1 MPDRF
6 ALQPAALEPSRARLA
21 ALQLQLA
28 ARETELTAA
37 SDELQQL
44 QAKYLKAVGGFYR
57 KLVDLE
63 AAIVEA
69 EIAAGLRVPAPP
81 EDAADTEDTADVD
94 SAFDGCSNRGAASTD
109 LKAMY
114 RNLAKTIHPDLA
126 LDDPARMRRHSL
138 MAEANRAYAE
148 RDEDRLR
155 LILHTFERSPDSVLD
170 DDGDADESRLR
181 RRVAMIEDRLLAID
195 AEFAGL
201 HSSAIWQLKK
211 KIDTASAQGWDL
223 FAEMVLEVKRE
234 VRRATA
240 RLASLRLGNTGA
252 PNSRN
257 AAVPR
262 T

>member
-1 MPDRF
+1 MNARMPDRF

-21 ALQLQLA
+21 SLQLQLA

-81 EDAADTEDTADVD
+81 EDAADTEGTADVEGP
-94 SAFDGCSNRGAASTD
+94 FEGCSNRGAPSTD

-114 RNLAKTIHPDLA
+114 RNLARTIHPDLA
-126 LDDPARMRRHSL
+126 LDDPARLRRHSL

-170 DDGDADESRLR
+170 DDDADETRLR
-181 RRVAMIEDRLLAID
+181 RRIALIEDRLLAIE

-201 HSSAIWQLKK
+201 HGSAIWQLKR
-211 KIDTASAQGWDL
+211 KIDAANAQGWDL

-240 RLASLRLGNTGA
+240 RLAKTAEILSSA
-252 PNSRN
+252 SRK
-257 AAVPR
+257 
-262 T
+262 

>member
-6 ALQPAALEPSRARLA
+6 ALQPAAFEPSRARLA

-37 SDELQQL
+37 SDELRQL

-81 EDAADTEDTADVD
+81 EDAADTEDSADVEGP
-94 SAFDGCSNRGAASTD
+94 FEGCSNRGAPSTD
-109 LKAMY
+109 LKAIY

-126 LDDPARMRRHSL
+126 LDDPARLRRHSL

-170 DDGDADESRLR
+170 DDDADESRLR
-181 RRVAMIEDRLLAID
+181 RRIASIEDRLLAID
-195 AEFAGL
+195 AEFASL
-201 HSSAIWQLKK
+201 HSSAIWQLKR
-211 KIDTASAQGWDL
+211 KIDTATAQGWDL

-240 RLASLRLGNTGA
+240 RLASLTLGS
-252 PNSRN
+252 PNVTR
-257 AAVPR
+257 PR
-262 T
+262 

>member
-1 MPDRF
+1 
-6 ALQPAALEPSRARLA
+6 
-21 ALQLQLA
+21 
-28 ARETELTAA
+28 LTAA
-37 SDELQQL
+37 SDELQHL

-81 EDAADTEDTADVD
+81 EDAADAEDTSDVEV
-94 SAFDGCSNRGAASTD
+94 AAEGCSNRGAPSTD
-109 LKAMY
+109 LKSMY
-114 RNLAKTIHPDLA
+114 RNLARTIHPDLA
-126 LDDPARMRRHSL
+126 LDAPARLRRHSL

-181 RRVAMIEDRLLAID
+181 RRIALIEDRLLAID
-195 AEFAGL
+195 TEFAGL
-201 HSSAIWQLKK
+201 QASAIWQLKR
-211 KIDTASAQGWDL
+211 KIDTAKAQGWDL

-240 RLASLRLGNTGA
+240 QLASLRL
-252 PNSRN
+252 RN
-257 AAVPR
+257 PTASPKV
-262 T
+262 

>member
-1 MPDRF
+1 MNARMPDRF
-6 ALQPAALEPSRARLA
+6 ALQPAALEASRARLA
-21 ALQLQLA
+21 SLQLQLA

-81 EDAADTEDTADVD
+81 EDAADTEDTADVEGP
-94 SAFDGCSNRGAASTD
+94 FEGCSNRGAPSTD

-114 RNLAKTIHPDLA
+114 RNLARTIHPDLA
-126 LDDPARMRRHSL
+126 LDDPARLRRHSL
-138 MAEANRAYAE
+138 MAE

-170 DDGDADESRLR
+170 DDDADETRLR
-181 RRVAMIEDRLLAID
+181 RRIALIEDRLLAID

-201 HSSAIWQLKK
+201 HGSAIWQLKR
-211 KIDTASAQGWDL
+211 KIDAATAQGWDL

-240 RLASLRLGNTGA
+240 RLAKASEILSSA
-252 PNSRN
+252 PRK
-257 AAVPR
+257 
-262 T
+262 